1 MVVQKDSNPP
11 SGTRTD
17 GRALPFLF
25 LLCLFLLDVPQRPP
39 LTRQGPL
46 HPFSP
51 LPLLL
56 YFLPSLKRNTLTV
69 HTETSS
75 SPLPS
80 FPEDARFHRRTRR
93 LCARCPCPGS
103 LYTRLPSDPRIR
115 RGQGARREFYPIR
128 SVYGLSADSSAFC
141 SLLSL
146 AKVLRRVPSRRA
158 VALPS
163 HERIL
168 VHRQP
173 PHCCDRFVRPFLS
186 FPVPLLTEGPAL
198 RLSPV
203 SVLISLSSDP
213 QSNSDFSNGS
223 TVRPA
228 SMDLSTVVRGSLLPI
243 SAAAT
248 VRLQLHVHR

>member
-1 MVVQKDSNPP
+1 MAVQKDSNPP

-25 LLCLFLLDVPQRPP
+25 LPCLFLLDVPQRPP

-46 HPFSP
+46 HPFP
-51 LPLLL
+51 LLPFLL

-69 HTETSS
+69 HTEPSS
-75 SPLPS
+75 SPVPL
-80 FPEDARFHRRTRR
+80 FPPQDACFHRRPHR
-93 LCARCPCPGS
+93 LYARCPCPGS

-115 RGQGARREFYPIR
+115 RGQGARREAFPIR
-128 SVYGLSADSSAFC
+128 SVYVLSADSSALA
-141 SLLSL
+141 SLT
-146 AKVLRRVPSRRA
+146 KVLRRVPSRRA
-158 VALPS
+158 ISLPS

-186 FPVPLLTEGPAL
+186 FPVPLLTGGPAL

-223 TVRPA
+223 TVR
-228 SMDLSTVVRGSLLPI
+228 SRLSVTFPPW
-243 SAAAT
+243 
-248 VRLQLHVHR
+248 